1 MEPVTTAKSLERIAD
16 ALEALLPI
24 LERLATPMIVYQTV
38 PVSAPP
44 VAAPSGYR
52 CAGCGTWIM
61 PGTVHACSGKTWPT
75 TSPPW
80 TGGGG
85 SPNICRTG
93 SDQSSARSEPTMV
106 WNGIPVT
113 VTLT

>member
-1 MEPVTTAKSLERIAD
+1 MSQHEASTEPATTAEQLKRIAD
-16 ALEALLPI
+16 ALEALLPM

-44 VAAPSGYR
+44 AAAPAGYR
-52 CAGCGTWIM
+52 CGSCGTWVM
-61 PGTVHACSGKTWPT
+61 PGTLHSCSGR
-75 TSPPW
+75 PW
-80 TGGGG
+80 TTG

-93 SDQSSARSEPTMV
+93 SGQSSARPMPGTLV
-106 WNGIPVT
+106 WNGHPVT